1 MHNHTEDEVTNIVI
15 ESVKKQQAKGLSKYD
30 TTLYDNNTDNFFEHA
45 IQESIDLLQ
54 YLTKLKINFKQLC
67 DQYPNDNQLGA
78 KIREIYG
85 K

>member
-1 MHNHTEDEVTNIVI
+1 MTNLTKDNVTNIVI
-15 ESVKKQQAKGLSKYD
+15 DSVIKQQEKGINKYH
-30 TTLYDNNTDNFFEHA
+30 TTLADNNTDNFFEHA

-54 YLTKLKINFKQLC
+54 YLTKLKISFKELC
-67 DQYPNDNQLGA
+67 EQYPNDLELGK